1 MEIPA
6 DAAVSR
12 VGRLVGIRDHR
23 AVRYCAGQALRR
35 RPRASSDYVAKAQ
48 LDNYDNVRAQFEAFN
63 AHMDAAKPSTG
74 VIYWMLNNA
83 WPSLHWH
90 LYDYFLN
97 PAGAY
102 FGAKM
107 ANEPVHIQ
115 YSYDTRAIMLV
126 NHTLMREH
134 GLRAVIRVRNLDGSV
149 AYEQR
154 LQDIDLAGNS
164 ARQLAMLPA
173 LNGLS
178 RTYFI
183 ELELASADGKPI
195 SRNVYWLSTQTDE
208 LDWAHSNWYLT
219 PVTRYADL
227 TPLQSLPDRDERGAG
242 NDAARGSRGH
252 RHSHADGTAILQ
264 GRGAVPARVDQAIR
278 GRRAHGAD
286 PVERQRRHAVARRI
300 ADLDRAFFDARSG
313 GAGRRSEWMERSDAD
328 LSRSPPRAGRPL
340 RRTRIIDPAGLS
352 LRARHGPDQISS
364 AGHPGWGGLERNP
377 MPAVPHVAKPARKFH
392 FISGMPRSGSTL
404 LAAILNQ
411 NPRFRSGMTSPLAD
425 IMGVV
430 MAETSSKNDFSF
442 DVSDEQRVA
451 MLRGLV
457 ENFYAG
463 QADAGVVFDTSR
475 LWCSRMQLLETLFPE
490 AKVIACVRQLSWV
503 LDSMERLVRR
513 QPVGVSKVFRFDTN
527 TTVYSRVE
535 ALTDPR
541 GMVGFSFQATKDAF
555 YGQYAP
561 GHLLLLTYE
570 SLARNPSAAM
580 RAVYQFIGE
589 PWFEHDFDHISYN
602 ADEFDAR
609 VGMPG
614 LHTVRPKVEPIERTP
629 ILPREIFSRFV
640 NESFWMDPKNNISQ
654 VPVV

>member
-1 MEIPA
+1 
-6 DAAVSR
+6 
-12 VGRLVGIRDHR
+12 
-23 AVRYCAGQALRR
+23 
-35 RPRASSDYVAKAQ
+35 
-48 LDNYDNVRAQFEAFN
+48 
-63 AHMDAAKPSTG
+63 
-74 VIYWMLNNA
+74 
-83 WPSLHWH
+83 
-90 LYDYFLN
+90 
-97 PAGAY
+97 
-102 FGAKM
+102 
-107 ANEPVHIQ
+107 
-115 YSYDTRAIMLV
+115 
-126 NHTLMREH
+126 
-134 GLRAVIRVRNLDGSV
+134 
-149 AYEQR
+149 
-154 LQDIDLAGNS
+154 
-164 ARQLAMLPA
+164 
-173 LNGLS
+173 
-178 RTYFI
+178 
-183 ELELASADGKPI
+183 
-195 SRNVYWLSTQTDE
+195 
-208 LDWAHSNWYLT
+208 
-219 PVTRYADL
+219 
-227 TPLQSLPDRDERGAG
+227 
-242 NDAARGSRGH
+242 
-252 RHSHADGTAILQ
+252 
-264 GRGAVPARVDQAIR
+264 
-278 GRRAHGAD
+278 
-286 PVERQRRHAVARRI
+286 
-300 ADLDRAFFDARSG
+300 
-313 GAGRRSEWMERSDAD
+313 
-328 LSRSPPRAGRPL
+328 
-340 RRTRIIDPAGLS
+340 
-352 LRARHGPDQISS
+352 
-364 AGHPGWGGLERNP
+364 
-377 MPAVPHVAKPARKFH
+377 
-392 FISGMPRSGSTL
+392 MPRSGSTL

-457 ENFYAG
+457 ENFYAA

-589 PWFEHDFDHISYN
+589 PWFEHDFEHIAYN
-602 ADEFDAR
+602 AVEFDAR

-629 ILPREIFSRFV
+629 ILPREIFGRFV